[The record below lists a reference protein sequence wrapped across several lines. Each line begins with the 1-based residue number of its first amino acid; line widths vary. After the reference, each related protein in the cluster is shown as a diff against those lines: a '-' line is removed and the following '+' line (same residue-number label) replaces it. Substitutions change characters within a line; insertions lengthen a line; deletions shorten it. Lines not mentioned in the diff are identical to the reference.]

1 MILKWYI
8 DDQLV
13 DDPNGWESLQT
24 AIQRD
29 REQRSILT
37 KQEGTFQFQGEA
49 FSLLWNKYRNLAFEG
64 VCTVKIMQSED
75 GQNFD
80 PLFIGTILLS
90 DVEFD
95 LKMKICK
102 AKLYDDSYQAKISNN
117 KNIGAFIY
125 ADRSKLDVPITA
137 LTPVQVRFFN
147 PTAALGTYMTVGG
160 GAYQNMCYRIKD
172 VFEFLVS
179 FMSDGTLQFYS
190 DFFNDGNQDGG
201 YNYFITTG
209 RVLMLTDTTD
219 ENYYN
224 LSEADFKKYWE
235 KISFNTLWD
244 EMRKRFN
251 LCFQIENGNTLRV
264 EKAEYFRKNVPA
276 FDKILNTDELT
287 VKTFTEQLYSKVSF
301 GSSGDIEDGAA
312 WSFPELIDFQ
322 GFKQEEFQTRLKT
335 NIDKEL
341 NLRCEWITSSNVIE
355 KMIVNTLRNDR
366 DYDRK
371 IFIIEAEESAG
382 VWYARKQNPFIV
394 GPPYYYNITLTNRNI
409 ALRYRYEIPIDI
421 VTFLNNQASG
431 NFRASVSPSAGG
443 QPNIYIAPGDSSS
456 RQILTV
462 NLPANNE
469 STTPNEDPSSAYDN
483 VGFIWTCP
491 ATGVYTF
498 ETFLEIIYSGSN
510 WRSDGSY
517 FTAGIGT
524 SLVLQRSD
532 DGFSTTISDD
542 EVRYSYF
549 DFNIGQQYYN
559 YLQYSTPTARQTIQL
574 NKTILCNTN
583 DEVRVLVKTD
593 VTAYWNGYPNAN
605 SHTFVYNYTIQ
616 SSSYIRALT
625 NSNDGGIYSE
635 FNAKEYPAISIETK
649 YPMTRDQ
656 FEAIVSDSARY
667 IDISRHNE
675 EIFRGRIESI
685 KYNHIRKEAN
695 IILSGNRI
703 ENF

>member
-8 DDQLV
+8 DNQLV
-13 DDPNGWESLQT
+13 DDPKGWESLQT
-24 AIQRD
+24 SIERD
-29 REQRSILT
+29 REQRLVLT
-37 KQEGTFQFQGEA
+37 KQEGTFTFQGES
-49 FSLLWNKYRNLAFEG
+49 FNILWNKYRNLAFEG
-64 VCTVKIMQSED
+64 ICTVSIMQSED
-75 GQNFD
+75 GSNFD
-80 PLFIGTILLS
+80 PLFNGTILLS

-95 LKMKICK
+95 LKAKVCK

-137 LTPVQVRFFN
+137 ITPVQLRFFK
-147 PTAALGTYMTVGG
+147 PTDALGTYMTVGG
-160 GAYQNMCYRIKD
+160 GAYQNMCYRIRD

-209 RVLMLTDTTD
+209 RVLMLTDTSD
-219 ENYYN
+219 SNYYN
-224 LSEADFKKYWE
+224 LNEADFKKYWE

-264 EKAEYFRKNVPA
+264 EKAEYFRKNLPA
-276 FDKILNTDELT
+276 FDKIINTDELM

-301 GSSGDIEDGAA
+301 GSSGDIEDGVA

-355 KMIVNTLRNDR
+355 KMIIDTLRNER
-366 DYDRK
+366 EYDRK
-371 IFIIEAEESAG
+371 VFIIEAEESGG
-382 VWYARKQNPFIV
+382 VFYARKQNPFIAAV
-394 GPPYYYNITLTNRNI
+394 PYYYNITLTNQNI

-421 VTFLNNQASG
+421 VTYFNNLASG
-431 NFRASVSPSAGG
+431 NFRASVRPSTGS
-443 QPNIYIAPGDSSS
+443 QPNIYIAPGATSS
-456 RQILTV
+456 RQYLTS

-469 STTPNEDPSSAYDN
+469 TTAPNEDPDSAYDN
-483 VGFIWTCP
+483 LTFTWKCP

-498 ETFLEIIYSGSN
+498 ESFLEIIYSGAN
-510 WRSDGSY
+510 WRSDGSF

-524 SLVLQRSD
+524 SLMLERSD
-532 DGFSTTISDD
+532 DGFSTLISSD
-542 EVRYSYF
+542 EIRYSYI
-549 DFNIGQQYYN
+549 DFNTGQQYYN
-559 YLQYSTPTARQTIQL
+559 YLQSFTPTARQTIQL

-583 DEVRVLVKTD
+583 DDIRVVVKTD
-593 VTAYWNGYPNAN
+593 VTAYWNGSPNAN
-605 SHTFVYNYTIQ
+605 SHTFIFNSTIQ
-616 SSSYIRALT
+616 SSSYVRVLT
-625 NSNDGGIYSE
+625 NSNGGGLYAE
-635 FNAKEYPAISIETK
+635 FDAKEYPVISIETK
-649 YPMTRDQ
+649 YPMTKDQ
-656 FEAIVSDSARY
+656 FEAVLSDPARY
-667 IDISRHNE
+667 IDISRSNE

-685 KYNHIRKEAN
+685 KYNHVRKEAN